1 MLQSKYSL
9 FTDKFLVFR
18 RDLFCRRSID
28 VRTENEFKME
38 RIFGAKNIPLNQIQS
53 KIEELK
59 KLEKIYIYCA
69 TGNRSQIAC
78 HLLNSIGIENCYNV
92 EGGIE
97 EWKWNNFETEK

>member
-1 MLQSKYSL
+1 MLNITVQNLHEKLKSGEIKSE
-9 FTDKFLVFR
+9 FL
-18 RDLFCRRSID
+18 ID

-38 RIFGAKNIPLNQIQS
+38 RIFGAKNISLNQIQS

-78 HLLNSIGIENCYNV
+78 HLLNSAGIENCYNV